1 MNKPFSRELY
11 NRDDAAKE
19 FVIDY
24 FTIRHGFFV
33 YVNPDP
39 YGIDLIVENER
50 GRFELEV
57 EVKHNWKGSK
67 FPYKTIHFAARKLK
81 FAQNPE
87 NVSFIMLND
96 DWSYGLVIEG
106 ETFAQSPIIVK
117 DTIYTQRE
125 RFVEIPFDKGT
136 LLRLF

>member
-24 FTIRHGFFV
+24 FTIRHGFDV